1 MAWASEVA
9 HGHKLYQDRSEKD
22 ALEAR
27 NGRLQYQQTIR
38 FIEESYGSLKL
49 TSEIVKA
56 LHYAA
61 IRDIYSCAGQY
72 RTWPVKIP
80 GSSHK
85 PPHFKYVPGLVDQM
99 CDEVNQAA
107 DWSPLKTAA
116 YLLWKVNWIHPF
128 GGGNRRTARA
138 VCYLGLS
145 VRFGSVLPGQPTIP
159 EQIVND
165 RKAFQNA
172 LRDADK
178 AWELSSEPDV
188 SRLESLLDGWLKKQ
202 LASVF
207 PPKP

>member
-1 MAWASEVA
+1 
-9 HGHKLYQDRSEKD
+9 
-22 ALEAR
+22 
-27 NGRLQYQQTIR
+27 
-38 FIEESYGSLKL
+38 
-49 TSEIVKA
+49 
-56 LHYAA
+56 
-61 IRDIYSCAGQY
+61 
-72 RTWPVKIP
+72 
-80 GSSHK
+80 
-85 PPHFKYVPGLVDQM
+85 M

-128 GGGNRRTARA
+128 GGGNGRTARA
-138 VCYLGLS
+138 VSYLGLC
-145 VRFGSVLPGQPTIP
+145 VGHGSVLPGQPTIP

-165 RKAFQNA
+165 RKAFQDA